1 MSQIHDLRLP
11 LSRERVLDLKLGDLV
26 RLSGEI
32 TVSIGL
38 PTHRRLAEAVAEN
51 APLPVDLRDGAFL
64 HLSTYVSET
73 ADGPVPLYLNPST
86 STRYNPWMPALIHGL
101 GVRLVGGKGGLDEA
115 SVAALRECGG
125 VYLSFLGGGA
135 HLLSRSLRRVV
146 AMNWTEY
153 ISQFRL
159 LTLEVEQLGPAT
171 VAIDAHGNSLYA
183 QLHERAVARMPDIVR
198 DLGHSPLT
206 PATTTAGRNGGAPV
220 PKI

>member
-1 MSQIHDLRLP
+1 MSRIHDLRLP
-11 LSRERVLDLKLGDLV
+11 LSRESVADLKLGDLV

-32 TVSIGL
+32 TVTIGL
-38 PTHRRLAEAVAEN
+38 PAHRRLAEAVAEGV
-51 APLPVDLRDGAFL
+51 PPPVDMRDGAFL

-86 STRYNPWMPALIHGL
+86 STRYNPWMPALIRGL

-115 SVAALRECGG
+115 SVAALRECGC

-171 VAIDAHGNSLYA
+171 VAIDAHGNSLYT

-198 DLGHSPLT
+198 ELGHSPS
-206 PATTTAGRNGGAPV
+206 ATGKT
-220 PKI
+220 

>member
-1 MSQIHDLRLP
+1 MSQIHDLHLP
-11 LSRERVLDLKLGDLV
+11 LSRERVADLKLGDLV

-32 TVSIGL
+32 TVTIGL
-38 PTHRRLAEAVAEN
+38 PTHRRLAEAVAEGT
-51 APLPVDLRDGAFL
+51 PPPIDMRDGAFL
-64 HLSTYVSET
+64 HLSTYVRET

-101 GVRLVGGKGGLDEA
+101 GVRVVGGKGGLDEA
-115 SVAALRECGG
+115 SAAALRECGC

-146 AMNWTEY
+146 AMNWPEY

-171 VAIDAHGNSLYA
+171 VAIDAHGNSLYT

-198 DLGHSPLT
+198 ELGHSSS
-206 PATTTAGRNGGAPV
+206 APSASAR
-220 PKI
+220 KT